1 MEYKFTM
8 NNFDA
13 EVLQADIPVLVDFY
27 SDRCVPCRRMAPI
40 VEKIA
45 EEYDGRIKV
54 GKCNTD
60 ENMQLAMNYRISGIP
75 TFIFFKEGKPEA
87 VYIGA
92 MEEGELKEKVEQAL
106 LK

>member
-27 SDRCVPCRRMAPI
+27 SDRCMPCRRMAPI

-75 TFIFFKEGKPEA
+75 TFIVFKEGKPES

-92 MEEGELKEKVEQAL
+92 MEESELKEKVEQAL
-106 LK
+106 RK

>member
-54 GKCNTD
+54 
-60 ENMQLAMNYRISGIP
+60 
-75 TFIFFKEGKPEA
+75 
-87 VYIGA
+87 
-92 MEEGELKEKVEQAL
+92 
-106 LK
+106 